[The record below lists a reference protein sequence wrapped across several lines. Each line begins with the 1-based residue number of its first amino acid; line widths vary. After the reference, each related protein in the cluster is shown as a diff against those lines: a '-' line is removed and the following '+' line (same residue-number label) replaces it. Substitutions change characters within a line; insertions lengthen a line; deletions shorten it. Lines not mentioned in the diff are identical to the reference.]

1 MAGHTAFTLKS
12 TSNQRNNILKEDNE
26 IRPKEDTKIRKKGD
40 NETRSQICNF
50 NEHMI
55 QARSRRVTEGQGS
68 NIGKRERNDSVT
80 KPLGCY
86 TWTVSRTTLMNIGK

>member
-12 TSNQRNNILKEDNE
+12 TSNKRNNILKEDNE
-26 IRPKEDTKIRKKGD
+26 IRPKEDNEIRQKGD
-40 NETRSQICNF
+40 NEIRSRICNF
-50 NEHMI
+50 NE
-55 QARSRRVTEGQGS
+55 
-68 NIGKRERNDSVT
+68 NDSSKKQESCRGTRFQYWEERKKQDIVT